1 MKRKIIIFLSILSI
15 ILPINAYAYSDYII
29 VGGENIGID
38 VKNDGILIIGFYK
51 INNEYNKNGLQ
62 IGDVI
67 KKVNDVEVKSIKE
80 LTTTIEEKQI
90 NNKVKLTILRNKEE
104 LNIEFELIKDNNKF
118 KTGLYVKDSIS
129 GIGTLTFIDPTSK
142 IYGALGHEIIESNT
156 LNKIEVRTGSIFESN
171 ITSIDRSSKGNAG
184 TKNAKFNYDNIF
196 GDIKKNT
203 ESGIYGI
210 YSANLPDKELT
221 KVGASSEIKLGEAK
235 ILTVL
240 EDNNIEEFTINILS
254 IDENTLIKNIYF
266 EITDKE
272 LISKTGGIVQGM
284 SGSPII
290 QNNKI
295 IGAVTHVIVKEP
307 ITGYGIFITTMLE
320 EGER

>member
-1 MKRKIIIFLSILSI
+1 MKKNIIILLSI
-15 ILPINAYAYSDYII
+15 ISIIIPINVLAYSNHII
-29 VGGENIGID
+29 VGGENIGIE
-38 VKNDGILIIGFYK
+38 VKNEGILIIGFYK
-51 INNEYNKNGLQ
+51 INNEYNKNGLI

-67 KKVNDVEVKSIKE
+67 KKVNNNEVYSIND
-80 LTTTIEEKQI
+80 LTKTIEELEKD
-90 NNKVKLTILRNKEE
+90 NKITLTIIRNKEE
-104 LNIEFELIKDNNKF
+104 KNIEFKLIKENGKL

-129 GIGTLTFIDPTSK
+129 GIGTLTYIDPETK
-142 IYGALGHEIIESNT
+142 IYGALGHEIVESNT
-156 LNKIEVRTGSIFESN
+156 MNKIEVRTGSIFESN
-171 ITSIDRSSKGNAG
+171 ITSIDRSTKGNAG
-184 TKNAKFNYDNIF
+184 TKNANFNYNNTYGTIT
-196 GDIKKNT
+196 KNT

-210 YSANLPDKELT
+210 YDVIPNKDLIEVANP
-221 KVGASSEIKLGEAK
+221 SEIKLGAAK

-240 EDNNIEEFTINILS
+240 ENNDVEEFDINILN
-254 IDENTLIKNIYF
+254 IENDTSIKNIYF
-266 EITDKE
+266 EITDKK